1 MSSIDSPA
9 VPRTRSR
16 RRLAAWL
23 AFGVAGLATG
33 AVWATG
39 FDTIGG
45 TTGSHTA
52 APIVAPTTPVD
63 HTADLAGKVA
73 AGSALAYNWS
83 GRWGSVAAS
92 NLFTVDL
99 SAEASGNAY
108 NIGLLLTNGAALT
121 NSGAGTGWA
130 SLQLKVE
137 VVEASGTGG
146 TVCVPADFDGSH
158 ATEVMAF
165 DATDAGVYFNGLAGA
180 KTWCVGV
187 AAADGHDIAG
197 TFLRSSTDSAPTVY
211 PSFTATVDRAS

>member
-1 MSSIDSPA
+1 MSTIDSPA
-9 VPRTRSR
+9 VPRPRSR

-39 FDTIGG
+39 FDTVGG
-45 TTGSHTA
+45 ATGTHTV

-63 HTADLAGKVA
+63 HTADLFGKVT
-73 AGSALAYNWS
+73 AGASLDYNWS
-83 GRWGSVAAS
+83 GRWGSVAAT

-99 SAEASGNAY
+99 STESGSNAY
-108 NIGLLLTNGAALT
+108 NVGFLLTNGAALT

-137 VVEASGTGG
+137 TVEASGSGG
-146 TVCVPADFDGSH
+146 TVCVPSDFDGTH
-158 ATEVMAF
+158 TTKVMAF
-165 DATDAGVYFNGLAGA
+165 DATDAGVYFNGLAGN

>member
-9 VPRTRSR
+9 VPRARSR

-45 TTGSHTA
+45 ATGGHTT

-63 HTADLAGKVA
+63 HTANLFGKVA
-73 AGSALAYNWS
+73 AGPALSYVWS
-83 GRWGSVAAS
+83 GRWGSVAAT

-99 SAEASGNAY
+99 SAEAGGNAY
-108 NIGLLLTNGAALT
+108 NVGFLLTNGTALT

-137 VVEASGTGG
+137 VVEASGSSG
-146 TVCVPADFDGSH
+146 TVCVAGDFDGSH
-158 ATEVMAF
+158 ATKVMAF
-165 DATDAGVYFNGLAGA
+165 DATDAGVYFNGLAGN

-187 AAADGHDIAG
+187 APADGHDTTG
-197 TFLRSSTDSAPTVY
+197 TFLRSSTDAAPTVY